1 MARKI
6 VPITVLT
13 GYLGAGK
20 TTLLNHILNNQQ
32 GYKVAVIVNDIG
44 EVNVDQTLIEKG
56 GNITEE
62 DKVVPLSNGCI
73 CCTLKTD
80 LLNQIKSILAQRKFD
95 YILIEA
101 SGICEPV
108 PIAQTISILDGS
120 IKDPQY
126 PMPKLCR
133 LDGIVSVVDAM
144 RLVDEFGSG
153 SDLLNDNIDEEDIA
167 NLLIQQIEFCTTIII
182 NKVDKVTPEQLANVK
197 AVIKAL
203 QPEARLIE
211 AEYCK
216 VDLKD
221 VLDTNLFDFEKAYR
235 SAGWIKEMERAD
247 EEEDEEYELK
257 HGHHDHDDDDD
268 DEEHG
273 HHGHHNHDDDDDDDD
288 DEEHGHHGHHN
299 HDDDD
304 DDEAHGH
311 HGHHDHD
318 DDDEAHGHNGHHHHH
333 HHHHHGEGE
342 VEEYGIG
349 TFVYYRRR
357 PFDQAK
363 FDKFAE
369 TWPRSIIRCKGMLW
383 FAGDRDRAYI
393 FEQAGRQLSA
403 YDQGLWVAAAP
414 KRLQDKYL
422 REDPELQKIWDEK
435 YGDRGIKLV
444 FIGKDMD
451 RQAIEE
457 ALDACLGE

>member
-273 HHGHHNHDDDDDDDD
+273 HHGHHGHDDDDDEEHGHHDHDDDDD
-288 DEEHGHHGHHN
+288 DEEHGHH
-299 HDDDD
+299 
-304 DDEAHGH
+304 
-311 HGHHDHD
+311 
-318 DDDEAHGHNGHHHHH
+318 GHHHHH